1 MCVQLKAFVNGSVRN
16 PDCSQPG
23 NEVGPEML
31 ELIHRITRCEQ
42 GATAV
47 EYGLIVSLIV
57 IAIMASL
64 SSFGENSMNMWN
76 FVSDEIVTSTA

>member
-1 MCVQLKAFVNGSVRN
+1 M
-16 PDCSQPG
+16 
-23 NEVGPEML
+23 GPEML
-31 ELIHRITRCEQ
+31 VLIRRITRCEQ

-64 SSFGENSMNMWN
+64 SNFGEGSQNMWN
-76 FVSDEIVTSTA
+76 SVSNKIITASS

>member
-1 MCVQLKAFVNGSVRN
+1 
-16 PDCSQPG
+16 
-23 NEVGPEML
+23 ML
-31 ELIHRITRCEQ
+31 ELIHRITRCEK

-64 SSFGENSMNMWN
+64 SNFGDSSTKMWN
-76 FVSDEIVTSTA
+76 YVSNKIVTSTA